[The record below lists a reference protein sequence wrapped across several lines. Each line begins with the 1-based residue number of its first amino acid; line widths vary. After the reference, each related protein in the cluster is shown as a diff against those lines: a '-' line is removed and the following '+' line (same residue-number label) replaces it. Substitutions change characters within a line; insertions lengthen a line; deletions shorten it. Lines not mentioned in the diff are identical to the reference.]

1 MPALRRIDSHQHIVP
16 PFYAKAT
23 MAAGAGP
30 TRGRFPDWSPQK
42 AIDLMDA
49 NDIQASITSIS
60 FPGVNF
66 FPPAQARK
74 IARQCNEF
82 AAGLSARW
90 PQRFGAFAT
99 VPMHNPRHA
108 IREIDYALDELKLD
122 GVCLLTSYS
131 GLYLG
136 DPKFDPVFEAL
147 NDRKAVVYTHPAH
160 ETKLGLSFPGFM
172 IEYTFDT
179 TRAVANLLFT
189 GAIKRYP
196 HVRIILSHAGGAAPY
211 LAWRLHVASA
221 ISTKI
226 PKWSYEQL
234 RRGLRHFWYDTAL
247 SAGPE
252 LMDCLISVVGPDRV
266 VFGSDWPFGTAS
278 VVKEAVKNLSSSD
291 FLSAVERAAL
301 ARNNAIALFPRFA
314 G

>member
-16 PFYAKAT
+16 PFYARAT

-66 FPPAQARK
+66 FPPAQARR

-90 PQRFGAFAT
+90 PRRFGAFAT
-99 VPMHNPRHA
+99 VPMHNSRHA
-108 IREIDYALDELKLD
+108 IQEIDYALDELKLD

-131 GLYLG
+131 GVYLG

-160 ETKLGLSFPGFM
+160 ETKLGLSYPGFM

-291 FLSAVERAAL
+291 FLTAAERAAL
-301 ARNNAIALFPRFA
+301 ARKNAIALFPRFA
-314 G
+314 R

>member
-1 MPALRRIDSHQHIVP
+1 MPSLRRIDSHHHIVP
-16 PFYAKAT
+16 PFYAQAA

-30 TRGRFPDWSPQK
+30 TRGRFPDWSPQRGL
-42 AIDLMDA
+42 DLMDA
-49 NDIQASITSIS
+49 NDIQASITSVS
-60 FPGVNF
+60 FPGVHF
-66 FPPAQARK
+66 FTPAKARR

-82 AAGLSARW
+82 AAGLCARW
-90 PQRFGAFAT
+90 PKRYGAFAT

-108 IREIDYALDELKLD
+108 IEEIDYALDELKLD
-122 GVCLLTSYS
+122 GICLLTSYA
-131 GLYLG
+131 GVYLG
-136 DPKFDPVFEAL
+136 DPKFDPVFDAL

-160 ETKLGLSFPGFM
+160 EMKLGLPWPGFM

-179 TRAVANLLFT
+179 TRAAANLMFT

-196 HVRIILSHAGGAAPY
+196 RVRIILSHAGGTLPY

-226 PKWSYEQL
+226 PKWSYQEV
-234 RRGLRHFWYDTAL
+234 RKGLRHFWYDTAL

-252 LMDCLISVVGPDRV
+252 LMDCLVSVVGPDRV
-266 VFGSDWPFGTAS
+266 VFGTDWPFGTAS
-278 VVKEAVKNLSSSD
+278 VVKEAVKNLSSPG
-291 FLSAVERAAL
+291 FLSATRRADIARRNAL
-301 ARNNAIALFPRFA
+301 ALFPRFA